1 MLKSLFIINRE
12 NMDKTIVALKQDFSK
27 LRTGKVNTNIV
38 DNIKIDYYGNL
49 TPLNQVASVISLD
62 ATTISISPWEKH
74 LLSLIEKTIQE
85 ENIGI
90 NPNNNGEI
98 IKLIFPPMTT
108 EKRKEIVKQSK
119 IISEN
124 SKVSIRSIR
133 KSTNDKIK
141 KMEKD
146 KDINQDEM
154 KEALSRI
161 QDDTDSFILKITD
174 LSKNKELD
182 IMSI

>member
-1 MLKSLFIINRE
+1 MLDNLFELNKE
-12 NMDKTIVALKQDFSK
+12 NMKKAINSLKNDFSK

-49 TPLNQVASVISLD
+49 TPINQVASVISLD
-62 ATTISISPWEKH
+62 ATTISISPWEKN
-74 LLSLIEKTIQE
+74 LLGMIEKAIQE
-85 ENIGI
+85 ENIGV

-108 EKRKEIVKQSK
+108 ENRKDIVKQSK
-119 IISEN
+119 NISEQ

-133 KSTNDKIK
+133 KTSNDKIK
-141 KMEKD
+141 KLEKN

-154 KEALSRI
+154 KDALNQI
-161 QDDTDSFILKITD
+161 QDETDNFILNINQ
-174 LSKNKELD
+174 LSKNKEID
-182 IMSI
+182 IMKI